1 MDIAA
6 SPPSQARPAELD
18 TLLSSPDQYT
28 PEAIAPL
35 EAYVAAQVSGK
46 QYDAA
51 ANKALAKLYQF
62 TPSRCQDAVLAQV
75 LAKAL
80 CARPAGDGYNLLYI
94 VPEALIERSPLC
106 KRLAEA
112 DALLEASKFDEF
124 WKSARAEPSFESTC
138 PGFEG
143 QMRRGLLDLLSETFQ
158 AVPLDLLSTV
168 LGCDA
173 AQAAAL
179 ANDVEEIAMFAR
191 GGVGPFAGSA
201 LSAFR
206 TNQPHEHRATG
217 RIAGIADEPVAPLST
232 PA

>member
-1 MDIAA
+1 M
-6 SPPSQARPAELD
+6 
-18 TLLSSPDQYT
+18 
-28 PEAIAPL
+28 
-35 EAYVAAQVSGK
+35 
-46 QYDAA
+46 
-51 ANKALAKLYQF
+51 
-62 TPSRCQDAVLAQV
+62 

-173 AQAAAL
+173 AQAAAREGGRRGPR
-179 ANDVEEIAMFAR
+179 AAERRVGDVPAERAEPAAQGGRREDGRAHVAAEAPTTRRRARAR
-191 GGVGPFAGSA
+191 GGARAGGVGSSHYKAHDHDDAILTLVVVVVERAFAHSS
-201 LSAFR
+201 LIR
-206 TNQPHEHRATG
+206 TDVR
-217 RIAGIADEPVAPLST
+217 ST
-232 PA
+232 FDPKSSIVVV